1 MTDSSDANVHCRGV
15 ALWFVGLPGSGKSTV
30 ARLVHRS
37 LLDLGVDAVYL
48 EMDARRAAYAA
59 SIEEGVYT
67 RQGRDR
73 AYAMF
78 VQEAAELAQA
88 GRCVLMD
95 GTAYRL
101 ELRRKARERIPAF
114 VEVHVDCSLETAMA
128 REAGR
133 PKGKVVAEMYAK
145 ALERQRTGVTYPEL
159 GEVVGVDVPFEI
171 DPGAELRLDSEALSA
186 EACAQRVVDY
196 LRRSTRA
203 RDTPMTAKARAE
215 KSASS
220 SP

>member
-1 MTDSSDANVHCRGV
+1 MTDSGNGTLHCRGV

-30 ARLVHRS
+30 ARLVHKA
-37 LLDLGVDAVYL
+37 LLELGVDAVHL

-59 SIEEGVYT
+59 RIGTGAYT
-67 RQGRDR
+67 RQAREQ

-101 ELRRKARERIPAF
+101 ELRRMARQRIPAF

-145 ALERQRTGVTYPEL
+145 ALERRRTGVPCPEL
-159 GEVVGVDVPFEI
+159 GEVVGVDVPFEV
-171 DPGAELRLDSEALSA
+171 DPGAELRLDSETLSA
-186 EACAQRVVDY
+186 EDCARRVVDY
-196 LRRSTRA
+196 LRRLTRA
-203 RDTPMTAKARAE
+203 RDTPMTAKARDE
-215 KSASS
+215 KSPSNS
-220 SP
+220 T